1 MDVVS
6 MFKEYAQK
14 IDKHAN
20 LSNLSKDSKISSLG
34 IDSLSM
40 MEVIGCFED
49 DLGIKIADDR
59 LATIQTIG
67 DIERVIEHTRAAQS
81 VNSAAAVAPTSPTA
95 H

>member
-1 MDVVS
+1 
-6 MFKEYAQK
+6 MFKGFAEK
-14 IDKHAN
+14 IDKHAS
-20 LSNLSKDSKISSLG
+20 LSDLSKDSKISTLG

-49 DLGIKIADDR
+49 ELGIKIADDR

-67 DIERVIEHTRAAQS
+67 DIERVIQLTQAGNA
-81 VNSAAAVAPTSPTA
+81 VTSAHVSASPSTHPTN

>member
-6 MFKEYAQK
+6 MFKDFAGK
-14 IDKHAN
+14 IDKHAS
-20 LSNLSKDSKISSLG
+20 LSDLTKDSKISSLG

-49 DLGIKIADDR
+49 ELGIKIADDR
-59 LATIQTIG
+59 LATIQTVG
-67 DIERVIEHTRAAQS
+67 DIERVIQLTQAGQS
-81 VNSAAAVAPTSPTA
+81 VTSARVTSTSPSN